1 MTDDQYNEFQF
12 VEQAL
17 KKFGLRLRDILVN
30 DIIDKDLVSQQGTDG
45 KHLKDSISF
54 QVKKAGT
61 MGGELLFYFP
71 DYGRFIEIR
80 YYKPSTNTQNAFGK
94 QNHTLFTQK
103 VNSIKKARRK
113 DTRWYSKNAYG
124 HLNELIGELM
134 YGFTEAVRQQMISEL
149 ITPYK

>member
-1 MTDDQYNEFQF
+1 MTEDQYIEFQF

-17 KKFGLRLRDILVN
+17 KKFGMRLQDILVN
-30 DIIDKDLVSQQGTDG
+30 DIMEKDLVSQKGTDG

-54 QVKKAGT
+54 VVKKAGT

-80 YYKPSTNTQNAFGK
+80 YHKPTANTMKAFGK
-94 QNHTLFTQK
+94 QNHALLTQHI
-103 VNSIKKARRK
+103 NSIKKGRRK

-134 YGFTEAVRQQMISEL
+134 YGFTEAIRQQMISQL